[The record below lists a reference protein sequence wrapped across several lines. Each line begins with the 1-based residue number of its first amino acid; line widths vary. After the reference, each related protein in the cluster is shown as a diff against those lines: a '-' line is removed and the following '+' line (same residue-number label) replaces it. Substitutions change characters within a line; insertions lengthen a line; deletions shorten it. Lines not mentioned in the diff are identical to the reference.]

1 MLTLETA
8 CLRKIMFALA
18 FSMLVSP
25 IFAQLADSIRVIVQD
40 GWVEK
45 MDNNIALKVNLNNA
59 YETFSQD
66 QYGGSYKVS
75 LYPNITTNLSI
86 GLDYRF
92 ISASIQFAPGFI
104 PGNVDDDIHGHTNSF
119 SLGFSTI
126 FTHWAAAV
134 KYGHVKGYY
143 LENTPEVNPQWQ
155 VGDPYF
161 QLPDHETYS
170 FTANIGYS
178 FNSKLSVRS
187 LTTFTERQ
195 LKSAGSFIPAVNIE
209 YFNMNANQTPQV
221 NGVQSNPKSGNL
233 EAVIGPAYFYTF
245 VAREKFFVSAGLHG
259 GVGMVWSK
267 YAVQFVDFTE
277 SGQSVD
283 LAFRWDAKAGI
294 GYNGRDF
301 FTGLYLNIGDTFY
314 EPNHNSIVQDIQAY
328 YQFVIGVRLAS
339 PKWLKKQMK
348 KLDDK
353 VKL

>member
-1 MLTLETA
+1 MKNEP
-8 CLRKIMFALA
+8 KIQLKSLFVWMVLLGLNL
-18 FSMLVSP
+18 SVN
-25 IFAQLADSIRVIVQD
+25 AQLADTARIIVQD

-45 MDNNIALKVNLNNA
+45 MDNNIALKVSLNNA

-66 QYGGSYKVS
+66 QYGSAYKVS

-92 ISASIQFAPGFI
+92 ISASFQFAPAFI
-104 PGNVDDDIHGHTNSF
+104 PGNADNDIHGQTKSF

-134 KYGHVKGYY
+134 KYSHVKGYY
-143 LENTPEVNPQWQ
+143 LQNTPEIDTTWRK
-155 VGDPYF
+155 GDPYF

-170 FTANIGYS
+170 FSANIGYS

-209 YFNMNANQTPQV
+209 YFHMNANQTPGV
-221 NGVQSNPKSGNL
+221 NGVQTNPKSGNL
-233 EAVIGPAYFYTF
+233 EAVVGPAYFYTF
-245 VAREKFFVSAGLHG
+245 VLKEKFFVSAGLHG
-259 GVGMVWSK
+259 GIGMVWSK
-267 YAVQFVDFTE
+267 YTIEYVGSAE
-277 SGQSVD
+277 YGQSVD
-283 LAFRWDAKAGI
+283 VAYRWDAKAGI

-301 FTGLYLNIGDTFY
+301 FTGLYLNVGDTFY
-314 EPNHNSIVQDIQAY
+314 EPNHNSIIQDLQAY